1 VTQGANVSSAGTA
14 AGAPNESPPQSNE
27 LSVGYQLFILV
38 LSVCAIALAAAMVF
52 VDLDESSLTLIEYAD
67 WAVCG
72 VFLVDFAVTLA
83 QSPNKLRYLATWGWL
98 DLLSS
103 LPAIDI
109 ARWGRAA
116 RVFRIVRVLRAMRAT
131 RIVASLTM
139 RYRARNAVLASA
151 ILLLLVVFSCS
162 IAILHFEDVEGGNI
176 RSPAD
181 ALWWAMT
188 TVTTVGYGDFYPVT
202 WEGRVLA
209 VILMFTGVGVFS
221 AFAGAM
227 ATVFLA
233 PAVMDEETEI
243 RAMRSEMKKLR
254 RTIEER
260 LPPRA

>member
-1 VTQGANVSSAGTA
+1 MSSAGTA